1 MDSFKIIC
9 IDRNCKQNAC
19 IIYLY
24 LNRFELV
31 GIFLEGKI
39 MHPAHLSIL
48 CFVLGTQSFLIQGNV
63 LFEKYYLFNSNNKKW
78 IWFFPQDIYVYN
90 HCYFEYWYLVVF
102 FVSQT
107 QKWYNIENRKAILTL
122 DKVLSKK
129 KWKRINKWFFCKYLK
144 LEIEIAYRMYFFNV
158 MNQK

>member
-1 MDSFKIIC
+1 MTSGKVTKEKLRNKFIWTASKIIC

-63 LFEKYYLFNSNNKKW
+63 LFEKYYLFNSNNKK
-78 IWFFPQDIYVYN
+78 
-90 HCYFEYWYLVVF
+90 
-102 FVSQT
+102 
-107 QKWYNIENRKAILTL
+107 
-122 DKVLSKK
+122 
-129 KWKRINKWFFCKYLK
+129 
-144 LEIEIAYRMYFFNV
+144 
-158 MNQK
+158 